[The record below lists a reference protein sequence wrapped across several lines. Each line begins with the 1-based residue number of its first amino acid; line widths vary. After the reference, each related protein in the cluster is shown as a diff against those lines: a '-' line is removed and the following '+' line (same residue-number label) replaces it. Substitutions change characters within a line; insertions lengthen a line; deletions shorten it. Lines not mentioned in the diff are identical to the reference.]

1 MLRAFAH
8 RAVPLVLLAVGLL
21 VIAGRDGVAN
31 RAGALTPVREP
42 ARSPVH
48 HQPKRL
54 HPTAKAGLQEP
65 AGGHW
70 LATWGASMQPPSTA
84 NPDSEASFV
93 HATLREVVFSSIG
106 GSEVRVRFSNA
117 YGTTPLQIGD
127 ASVAIAEADGSL
139 VDGSVRQLTFGG
151 QTSVE
156 LPPGG
161 EAFSDPVSL
170 DVHPLSQLAVSFY
183 LPHPTGP
190 ATGHQGS
197 RDTNYVAGGDHVDDE
212 SAAAYLSKIQGWY
225 FLDGVDVMA
234 GPRYRGSVV
243 AFGDSITAGVG
254 STINADANWPDD
266 LARRLATSTG
276 PSLSV
281 VNEGIGGNRV
291 LNNTPCCGRSALT
304 RFDADVLGQ
313 TGVRD
318 VILLEGINDIGFA
331 NGTNP
336 LTVPHT
342 PVTAQELIEGYEKL
356 IAAAHTAG
364 LQIFGATLLPFEGA
378 GYWTPQGERVRE
390 AINRWIL
397 TSGAF
402 DGVINFAA
410 AVADPTDP
418 QRLNPAYD
426 SGDHLHPNDA
436 GYRAMADA
444 VDIPTLL
451 DTTSSGATT
460 PVGSPSQDRQ
470 SRPVRHRPSE
480 AG

>member
-1 MLRAFAH
+1 VVRALAR
-8 RAVPLVLLAVGLL
+8 RAVPLVLLAIALL
-21 VIAGRDGVAN
+21 VIAGRDGGAN
-31 RAGALTPVREP
+31 RAGARTPVREP

-48 HQPKRL
+48 HQSKRSR
-54 HPTAKAGLQEP
+54 PTAKVSLQAP

-84 NPDSEASFV
+84 NPVSEASFV
-93 HATLREVVFSSIG
+93 HATLREVVFSSVG

-127 ASVAIAEADGSL
+127 ASVAIAGAGGSL
-139 VDGSVRQLTFGG
+139 VDGSARQLTFGG
-151 QTSVE
+151 QASVE

-161 EAFSDPVSL
+161 EVFSDPVAL

-197 RDTNYVAGGDHVDDE
+197 RETNYVAGGDHVDDE
-212 SAAAYLSKIQGWY
+212 SAAAYLSKIEGWY

-243 AFGDSITAGVG
+243 AFGDSITAGTG
-254 STINADANWPDD
+254 SSLNADANWPDD
-266 LARRLATSTG
+266 LARRLGTSTG

-281 VNEGIGGNRV
+281 VDEGIGGNRV

-304 RFDADVLGQ
+304 RFDADVLDQ

-318 VILLEGINDIGFA
+318 VILLEGINDIGLA

-336 LTVPHT
+336 LTAPHT
-342 PVTAQELIEGYEKL
+342 PVTAQELIAGYEEL
-356 IAAAHTAG
+356 ITAAHSAG

-378 GYWTPQGERVRE
+378 GYWTAQGERVRE
-390 AINRWIL
+390 AVNHWIL

-436 GYRAMADA
+436 GYRAMAEA
-444 VDIPTLL
+444 VDIPALL
-451 DTTSSGATT
+451 GTTSSDTT
-460 PVGSPSQDRQ
+460 TAASQDGQ
-470 SRPVRHRPSE
+470 SRPVRHP
-480 AG
+480 A